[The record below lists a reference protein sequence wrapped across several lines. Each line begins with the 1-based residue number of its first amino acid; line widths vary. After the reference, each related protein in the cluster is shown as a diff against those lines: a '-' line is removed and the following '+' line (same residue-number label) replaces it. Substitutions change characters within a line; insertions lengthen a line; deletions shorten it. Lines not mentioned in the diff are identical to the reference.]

1 MFLVIK
7 IFLTTIAILV
17 GLGTMPAFAGKKHH
31 HSSNHGH
38 HHHHRHHRTHVE
50 PQPSTSFNPFSF
62 FQQSAQTVQA
72 AHTGAGRP
80 SGCPHAWCGC
90 WLRHQKGISDSGLN
104 LAANW
109 RHWGS
114 QASYG
119 CVGCVAVM
127 RHHVGQIQ
135 GYDDKGNILLLS
147 GNHGHR
153 VGIGTYSRTRIIAYR
168 S

>member
-1 MFLVIK
+1 MYLVIK
-7 IFLTTIAILV
+7 TFLTLIVAIV
-17 GLGTMPAFAGKKHH
+17 CLGTMPAYATGRHH
-31 HSSNHGH
+31 HSSGHGH
-38 HHHHRHHRTHVE
+38 HHRHQRHVE
-50 PQPSTSFNPFSF
+50 PQSSTSFNPFSF
-62 FQQSAQTVQA
+62 FQQPVQTAQVA
-72 AHTGAGRP
+72 RTGSGRP

-90 WLRHQKGISDSGLN
+90 YMRMVKGVADASFN

-114 QASYG
+114 QAHYG

-127 RHHVGQIQ
+127 HHHVGQVQ
-135 GYDDKGNILLLS
+135 GYDGKGNIILLS

-153 VGIGTYSRTRIIAYR
+153 VGVGTYSPRRIIAFR